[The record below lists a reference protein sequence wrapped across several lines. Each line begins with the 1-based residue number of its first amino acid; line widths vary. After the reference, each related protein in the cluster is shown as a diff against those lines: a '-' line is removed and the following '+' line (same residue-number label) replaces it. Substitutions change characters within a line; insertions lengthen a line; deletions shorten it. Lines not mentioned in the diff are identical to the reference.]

1 LPGLTIGQLAERTG
15 VQAGTLRMWEQRHDF
30 PRADRLPSGHRRYAE
45 GEVER
50 VLEVVRARDAGLALA
65 AAIERLD
72 SAPAAEPETSIY
84 AGLRRRRP
92 DLHPYPIPK
101 RLLVAVSHAIE
112 DECSAHGSR
121 AVLVGSFQRESF
133 YRESEPRW
141 REFAHTAELAVALAD
156 FRKAAAPKGAP
167 FEVPIGRDHPLA
179 NEWAIVC
186 DAPGYSAC
194 LAGRERQVTGERVF
208 EMLWS
213 VEPEVVREATRIGLD
228 LAIASVPE
236 LAERVPERLS
246 LPPDSERGAVARAT
260 SVTNRIL
267 AYVAASS

>member
-1 LPGLTIGQLAERTG
+1 MTELTIGQLAERTG
-15 VQAGTLRMWEQRHDF
+15 VQAGTLRMWEQRHGF

-50 VLEVVRARDAGLALA
+50 VLDVVSARDGGLSLA

-72 SAPAAEPETSIY
+72 SAPAPAPETSIY

-133 YRESEPRW
+133 YRDAEKRW
-141 REFAHTAELAVALAD
+141 REFARSAELAVALAD
-156 FRKAAAPKGAP
+156 FDEPAAPDGAP
-167 FEVPIGRDHPLA
+167 FEVPIARDHPLA

-208 EMLWS
+208 EVLWS
-213 VEPEVVREATRIGLD
+213 VEPEVVREAVRIGLE
-228 LAIASVPE
+228 LATASFPGI
-236 LAERVPERLS
+236 AERVPERLS
-246 LPPDSERGAVARAT
+246 RPPDSDRDAVARAT

-267 AYVAASS
+267 AYVAAAT